1 MENKKENLDAGNKMR
16 TYSGKYIDS
25 FNMTIDD
32 IDIVDIAHSLALTT
46 RWNGHSIEPYSI
58 AEHCVWMAERAT
70 TVQTKMEALLHDG
83 SEAYIVDVPTP
94 IKKRM
99 PEYLV
104 IEDKIMKLIAEKFG
118 FSIPMSKEV
127 KILDRQAL
135 EFEWENKVLDNTFQS
150 MGHKEAE
157 KRFLDLFYELEKQM
171 SENKKK
177 NEVEFINN

>member
-1 MENKKENLDAGNKMR
+1 MSSKTKENLDCGNKMR
-16 TYSGKYIDS
+16 TYSGRYIDA
-25 FNMTIDD
+25 FNMTIED

-70 TVQTKMEALLHDG
+70 TPETKMEALMHDA

-104 IEDKIMKLIAEKFG
+104 VEEHIMKLVADKFG
-118 FSIPMSKEV
+118 FSLPMSDEV
-127 KILDRQAL
+127 KKLDRQAL
-135 EFEWENKVLDNTFQS
+135 EFEWENKVLDNTFKS
-150 MGHKEAE
+150 MEHHEAE
-157 KRFLDLFYELEKQM
+157 KRFLECFYKLKKEIEESNKLEK
-171 SENKKK
+171 
-177 NEVEFINN
+177 INY